1 MHAHW
6 LCPSVLAESGKTVG
20 FVCSF
25 ICFFM
30 YHVLSDSHLLLI
42 LLSFLF
48 FFFFVATFVAAF
60 FLLFVYFALN
70 FLLNPSF
77 LFSQTW
83 INTLKPHFSLLPFPL
98 PLLFYLHI
106 FSPFPLVLS
115 FSPQHLLMFFF
126 PMNFPVLFLVFCTSP
141 QGRLNKDLG
150 LFSLTVQNWRETT
163 LKMCGTNSVLTVLWH
178 EDDWEQINSCL
189 ANLTS
194 PKNSGSILPA
204 GNWII

>member
-1 MHAHW
+1 
-6 LCPSVLAESGKTVG
+6 
-20 FVCSF
+20 
-25 ICFFM
+25 M
-30 YHVLSDSHLLLI
+30 YRVLSDSHLFLI
-42 LLSFLF
+42 SLSFLC
-48 FFFFVATFVAAF
+48 FFFFVATFVSAF

-83 INTLKPHFSLLPFPL
+83 INALKHHFSF
-98 PLLFYLHI
+98 LLFPVPFLFYFHL
-106 FSPFPLVLS
+106 FSPFPPPILS
-115 FSPQHLLMFFF
+115 FSSQLLFMFFF
-126 PMNFPVLFLVFCTSP
+126 PMNFLVLFLVFCTLP
-141 QGRLNKDLG
+141 QGRLNKYLG
-150 LFSLTVQNWRETT
+150 LFSLIVQNWVETT
-163 LKMCGTNSVLTVLWH
+163 LKMCGTNPVLTVLWH

>member
-1 MHAHW
+1 
-6 LCPSVLAESGKTVG
+6 
-20 FVCSF
+20 
-25 ICFFM
+25 M
-30 YHVLSDSHLLLI
+30 YHVLSDSHLFLI
-42 LLSFLF
+42 SLSFLC

-83 INTLKPHFSLLPFPL
+83 INALKHHFFLLPFP
-98 PLLFYLHI
+98 PPFLFYFHI
-106 FSPFPLVLS
+106 LSPFPHNIIIFSSAFVDVFLS
-115 FSPQHLLMFFF
+115 HELSCPY
-126 PMNFPVLFLVFCTSP
+126 FLVFCTLS
-141 QGRLNKDLG
+141 QGTFNKDLG
-150 LFSLTVQNWRETT
+150 LFPLMVQNWIKTT
-163 LKMCGTNSVLTVLWH
+163 LKMCGTNPVLTALWH

>member
-1 MHAHW
+1 
-6 LCPSVLAESGKTVG
+6 
-20 FVCSF
+20 
-25 ICFFM
+25 M
-30 YHVLSDSHLLLI
+30 YHVLSDSHLFLI
-42 LLSFLF
+42 SLSFLC

-60 FLLFVYFALN
+60 FLLFLYFALN

-83 INTLKPHFSLLPFPL
+83 INALKHHFFSPSISTSVPLLLP
-98 PLLFYLHI
+98 Y
-106 FSPFPLVLS
+106 FSPFPHNIIIFSSAFVDVFLS
-115 FSPQHLLMFFF
+115 HELSCPY
-126 PMNFPVLFLVFCTSP
+126 FLVFCTLS
-141 QGRLNKDLG
+141 QGTFNKDLG
-150 LFSLTVQNWRETT
+150 LLSLMVQNWIETT
-163 LKMCGTNSVLTVLWH
+163 LKICGTNPVLTALWH